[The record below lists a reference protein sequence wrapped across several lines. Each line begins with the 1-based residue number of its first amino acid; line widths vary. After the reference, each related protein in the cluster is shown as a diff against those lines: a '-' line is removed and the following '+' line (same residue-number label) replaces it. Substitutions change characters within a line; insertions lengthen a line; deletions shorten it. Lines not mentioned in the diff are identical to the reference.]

1 MIPPLTQ
8 RLRDGW
14 MDPLRRRNSVARIV
28 EGMVGGA
35 ASITS
40 FVILPFPW
48 ALVALGIGVLAEFVV
63 YEFVLEPLG
72 WIGPYWERGPR
83 DGETFTRG

>member
-14 MDPLRRRNSVARIV
+14 MDPLRRRNSLARIA
-28 EGMVGGA
+28 E
-35 ASITS
+35 SY
-40 FVILPFPW
+40 LPSLCV
-48 ALVALGIGVLAEFVV
+48 LVAVGQGWRALGWAAAITFLEFVL